1 MMFVHEFRGG
11 TGRDEVEQVEIGKRG
26 VGSTPLIRHVICS
39 HVCSHLWYQH
49 RTEPLSSPLLSF
61 DLPTH
66 SATHTHT
73 HFLFFEPH
81 SLHLLATHELS

>member
-26 VGSTPLIRHVICS
+26 GRFNPVDSSCYLLSCMYTSVVPTPRHC
-39 HVCSHLWYQH
+39 
-49 RTEPLSSPLLSF
+49 PLLSF
-61 DLPTH
+61 P
-66 SATHTHT
+66 SICPRIPPHTHT

>member
-26 VGSTPLIRHVICS
+26 GRFNPVDSSCYLLSCMYTSVVPTPRHC
-39 HVCSHLWYQH
+39 
-49 RTEPLSSPLLSF
+49 PLLCF